1 MMRLYLLA
9 IVVVLIYGCNNT
21 PGKEIVQNKVAEE
34 KPDFFPVTAYIL
46 GQVREIRENLKTPI
60 KYITIN
66 NHTDSVFLKFEELNG
81 HLTEFLTPQID
92 SANLAPFF
100 TETKFLDQTI
110 DAFTFTYEPKIKLPD
125 SIMLRRWNVYIDPA
139 TGKVKR
145 IFLLKKID
153 ANKMLQLTWQS
164 NEMCTATTINNI
176 SADSSVVEKEEKI
189 IWEY

>member
-1 MMRLYLLA
+1 MA